1 MKKVTC
7 LVIMASMLMSLV
19 SCNQKKQPTQNENV
33 DEVLNTADTIAE
45 DDSDLSMGYCP
56 ISGMDMWLRMSP
68 SDLQTEQLKRLADL
82 YNAAA
87 IMNSAITDYD
97 LALREYAVDEVI
109 DAIESIDVTKVK
121 EPEVQSK
128 LSDYKKEML
137 YLLSVDPDSIDQTEH
152 NPWKAKKDLC
162 IYLVEKYH
170 VSTFGELNEELYDEE
185 FNQCSNVPEW
195 SELQE
200 KRGDDNMVE
209 ELKEKY
215 ENAKN
220 FDARCIYAIELAHA
234 YEADRDSWGEDYDR
248 NPAIP
253 IMETLMDEKKYSLYL
268 NEIWLK
274 WRVLYQDSKGAS
286 RDSEIPNNI
295 YNGYRNKCACTTL
308 SHIQKHPYHIM
319 AINEYLVMACRDNIL
334 RDGVFPYGNQNVIEK
349 YYLFPEVYDKEDE

>member
-1 MKKVTC
+1 MEKGKNRLSMQEKYSKNTGITYNTLSYKTKQLTTMKKVTC

-185 FNQCSNVPEW
+185 FNQCSN
-195 SELQE
+195 
-200 KRGDDNMVE
+200 G
-209 ELKEKY
+209 
-215 ENAKN
+215 A
-220 FDARCIYAIELAHA
+220 
-234 YEADRDSWGEDYDR
+234 
-248 NPAIP
+248 
-253 IMETLMDEKKYSLYL
+253 
-268 NEIWLK
+268 
-274 WRVLYQDSKGAS
+274 AS
-286 RDSEIPNNI
+286 RNNNKDS
-295 YNGYRNKCACTTL
+295 
-308 SHIQKHPYHIM
+308 
-319 AINEYLVMACRDNIL
+319 
-334 RDGVFPYGNQNVIEK
+334 
-349 YYLFPEVYDKEDE
+349 